1 MVSEAQMPCK
11 VPSMRSRGGIIEV
24 RWGSSLFIPG
34 ARHQRGRTW
43 EGGSRANKVPTQMQF
58 RPEGTWYICK
68 PPAKTQLGREADV
81 DMNIP
86 GVTPAKPGCAQPLV
100 RARSVSCVCLL
111 SLQKFLLL
119 PSLYFLLK
127 VSLKKEK
134 KLLKK
139 KNQFDLGPSI
149 RKKRFI
155 QT

>member
-34 ARHQRGRTW
+34 ARNQRGRTW

-58 RPEGTWYICK
+58 RPEGTWHICK

-139 KNQFDLGPSI
+139 KKSI
-149 RKKRFI
+149 
-155 QT
+155 